1 MGKNSLLVSVR
12 FPCSHL
18 SPLSLAARSL
28 TEGTISND
36 ELPTAPPTGVYG
48 CALCM
53 PLVGELAGTSDP
65 SEMGTSAGS
74 LARVRRRGGSGTR
87 DLPLSLR
94 SSSARLVL
102 ALILLLTL
110 GLWERPRCI
119 WWPTGMHMPTIK
131 SSPIGRRRFP
141 LPSSTMPLGLSGAV
155 LKPRPFRVMDSER

>member
-1 MGKNSLLVSVR
+1 M
-12 FPCSHL
+12 L
-18 SPLSLAARSL
+18 SFRPLSLAARSL
-28 TEGTISND
+28 AEGTTSND

-53 PLVGELAGTSDP
+53 PLVGELAGISDP
-65 SEMGTSAGS
+65 SEVGTSAGS

-110 GLWERPRCI
+110 GLWDDPAVSVGPRACTC
-119 WWPTGMHMPTIK
+119 PAIK
-131 SSPIGRRRFP
+131 SSPNGRRRFP
-141 LPSSTMPLGLSGAV
+141 LPSSSMPLGLGGAV
-155 LKPRPFRVMDSER
+155 LEPSPFRGMDSGK